1 MSWSLEAR
9 STPLVLSLS
18 IIGAHSQLFQDTLWT
33 GHHSVTLIR
42 VKHMWWHTV
51 VHIFPL
57 SCQWFVFLRFIFLC
71 VFAIKLENRWI
82 IESLILIITTGIQSW
97 FCFQSGDGNVMF
109 GGRQESVWLFGW
121 PRANRQPGDGVFQW
135 ADCFLSH
142 SFHIKLNNWIFKFV
156 RFLLTCAAG
165 GQQAGRIKRG
175 SIHLKGLVTFFS
187 YTSVHLKKKKVWSSV
202 SSVLPVVRCLQRE
215 QTPVV

>member
-1 MSWSLEAR
+1 MICISQVYF
-9 STPLVLSLS
+9 LVCFCNKTRKQMD
-18 IIGAHSQLFQDTLWT
+18 HRKPHFDYHNWD
-33 GHHSVTLIR
+33 SV
-42 VKHMWWHTV
+42 
-51 VHIFPL
+51 
-57 SCQWFVFLRFIFLC
+57 
-71 VFAIKLENRWI
+71 
-82 IESLILIITTGIQSW
+82 W

-187 YTSVHLKKKKVWSSV
+187 YTSVHLKKKKSLIICFFGASSG
-202 SSVLPVVRCLQRE
+202 PVFAEGTNTGCLGLFSYVTRCRGHIWGGHKCR
-215 QTPVV
+215 VC

>member
-1 MSWSLEAR
+1 MICISQVYF
-9 STPLVLSLS
+9 LVCFCNKTRKQMD
-18 IIGAHSQLFQDTLWT
+18 HRKPHFDYHNWD
-33 GHHSVTLIR
+33 SV
-42 VKHMWWHTV
+42 
-51 VHIFPL
+51 
-57 SCQWFVFLRFIFLC
+57 
-71 VFAIKLENRWI
+71 
-82 IESLILIITTGIQSW
+82 W

-215 QTPVV
+215 QTPVVYLCDAVPRSHLGRA

>member
-1 MSWSLEAR
+1 MDHRKPHFDYHNW
-9 STPLVLSLS
+9 
-18 IIGAHSQLFQDTLWT
+18 D
-33 GHHSVTLIR
+33 SV
-42 VKHMWWHTV
+42 
-51 VHIFPL
+51 
-57 SCQWFVFLRFIFLC
+57 
-71 VFAIKLENRWI
+71 
-82 IESLILIITTGIQSW
+82 W

-202 SSVLPVVRCLQRE
+202 SSVLPVVRCLQGCFPMWRGAE
-215 QTPVV
+215 VTSGAGINVAFVNVHSAQPDWRTCTMWAPM

>member
-1 MSWSLEAR
+1 MICISQVYF
-9 STPLVLSLS
+9 LVCVCNKTRKQMD
-18 IIGAHSQLFQDTLWT
+18 HRKPHFDYHNWD
-33 GHHSVTLIR
+33 SV
-42 VKHMWWHTV
+42 
-51 VHIFPL
+51 
-57 SCQWFVFLRFIFLC
+57 
-71 VFAIKLENRWI
+71 
-82 IESLILIITTGIQSW
+82 W

-187 YTSVHLKKKKVWSSV
+187 YTSVHFLKKKSDHLFLRCFQWSGV
-202 SSVLPVVRCLQRE
+202 CRGNKHRLFRVVFLCDAVPRSHLGRA
-215 QTPVV
+215 